1 VLHLER
7 LLDFRIASHID
18 EGAFLSSWSDASDDD
33 DDEPSPA
40 GRVVDLL
47 PRSIDLVGKEC
58 GKLSSAVHIDGTARQ
73 QQEPSSTTPCPAADC
88 SDPMSPSSTYHG
100 YSATT
105 AIITLSVELLV
116 FQV

>member
-1 VLHLER
+1 LTSWTDV
-7 LLDFRIASHID
+7 AS
-18 EGAFLSSWSDASDDD
+18 DD

-40 GRVVDLL
+40 AMVVDLL
-47 PRSIDLVGKEC
+47 SRSIDFVGEEC

-105 AIITLSVELLV
+105 AIITLFVELLV